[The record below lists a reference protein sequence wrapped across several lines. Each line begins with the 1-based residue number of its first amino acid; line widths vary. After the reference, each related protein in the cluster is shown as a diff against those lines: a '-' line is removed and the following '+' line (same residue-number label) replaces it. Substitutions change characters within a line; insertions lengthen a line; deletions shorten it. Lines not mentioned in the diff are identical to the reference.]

1 MAMFQL
7 QKLKGLQPTKTW
19 SRPLATV
26 TDAAAAT
33 AYSYAIDLPRDHFIH
48 EITVQV
54 GYGTTAGLFT
64 TLADGL
70 ATIQVVGNGNKYLKD
85 MIGGMAV
92 NVQRLNGQRHITG
105 YYHFFFTDPKIDEA
119 KPLPAWVFTSL
130 QLKVTTTAPAASN
143 YQSYIVTVVES
154 AYSGEDLSNW
164 KILVEKYLAWVKYG
178 TNTGYQ
184 VYEHER
190 AYKIFSYLYVQDD
203 AGTIAAGKFDKLKLL
218 ARRPEGELSI
228 QSENPINTIVAQDNA
243 RLMENMD
250 AGYFF
255 LEWAGGFP
263 STDFSSIKSYLNI
276 PTAGTNIGARVL
288 ERYIL

>member
-1 MAMFQL
+1 MFQL

-19 SRPLATV
+19 SRPLAV
-26 TDAAAAT
+26 VSDAAANT

-54 GYGTTAGLFT
+54 GYGTAAPLFT
-64 TLADGL
+64 SLADNL

-92 NVQRLNGQRHITG
+92 NVQRINGQRHITG
-105 YYHFFFTDPKIDEA
+105 YYHLFFTDPKIDEA

-130 QLKVTTTAPAASN
+130 QLKVTTTAPGAS
-143 YQSYIVTVVES
+143 QFGSYIVTVVES
-154 AYSGEDLSNW
+154 AYQGEDLSNW

-203 AGTIAAGKFDKLKLL
+203 NGTIAAGKFDKLKLL

-228 QSENPINTIVAQDNA
+228 QSENPVNTIVAQDNA
-243 RLMENMD
+243 RLAENLD
-250 AGYFF
+250 AGYWF